1 MNENVKN
8 LVKRAGFILWE
19 DEAHNPGDV
28 VDWVSRYDN
37 ALVNYT
43 RLLVQEVLELQA
55 AGTDVLSYFGIT
67 ETDSKESVE
76 VDFSDEEL
84 LTYMKIAH
92 ERDITFNKFIE
103 LALRKAIEEHDLKDK
118 ENEGSEAS

>member
-28 VDWVSRYDN
+28 VDWANRYDN
-37 ALVNYT
+37 ELVKYT
-43 RLLVQEVLELQA
+43 QLLVQEVLELQA
-55 AGTDVLSYFGIT
+55 AGTDVPAYFGIT
-67 ETDSKESVE
+67 ANDGKESIE

-84 LTYMKIAH
+84 LAYMKVAH
-92 ERDITFNKFIE
+92 ERDITFNKFVE
-103 LALRKAIEEHDLKDK
+103 LALLKAIEEHDLKEK
-118 ENEGSEAS
+118 NNESPEAS

>member
-28 VDWVSRYDN
+28 VDWANRYDN
-37 ALVNYT
+37 ELVKYT
-43 RLLVQEVLELQA
+43 QLLVQEVLELQA
-55 AGTDVLSYFGIT
+55 AGTDVPAYFGIT
-67 ETDSKESVE
+67 ANDGKESIE

-84 LTYMKIAH
+84 LTYMKVAH
-92 ERDITFNKFIE
+92 ERDITFNKFVE
-103 LALRKAIEEHDLKDK
+103 LALLKAIEEHDLKEK
-118 ENEGSEAS
+118 NNESPEAS

>member
-28 VDWVSRYDN
+28 VDWASRYDN
-37 ALVNYT
+37 ELVKYT
-43 RLLVQEVLELQA
+43 QLLVQEVLELQA
-55 AGTDVLSYFGIT
+55 AGTDVPAYFGIT
-67 ETDSKESVE
+67 ETDGKESIE

-84 LTYMKIAH
+84 LQYMKLAH

-103 LALRKAIEEHDLKDK
+103 LALRKAIEAHKLEDTG
-118 ENEGSEAS
+118 NAGTEGC